1 MRRVSC
7 IIVAVLIVIGL
18 CACSETSSSV
28 TNTNKVVSSSK
39 NEMPATI
46 VDNEGNTVQKTATE
60 LIAIAGNQAK
70 FEKLYRGA
78 SIKFTGK
85 VKKVE
90 TSLSYN
96 GGGFYDMIFFEE
108 GWIVRLPE
116 DVYGNGKYAD
126 VLAEIDVGDSV
137 TVESDICDCN
147 PGLKEIDIRG
157 MASDNIGWSDE
168 SLLKTVIK
176 VN

>member
-1 MRRVSC
+1 MRKVSC
-7 IIVAVLIVIGL
+7 IILAVLVVFGL
-18 CACSETSSSV
+18 CACKEASNSGAGANNVGTG
-28 TNTNKVVSSSK
+28 SK
-39 NEMPATI
+39 NETPATI

-60 LIAIAGNQAK
+60 LIEIAGNQAK

-85 VKKVE
+85 VEKVA
-90 TSLSYN
+90 TSMSYN
-96 GGGFYDMIFFEE
+96 GGGFYDMIFFED

-116 DVYGNGKYAD
+116 DIYGNGKYAD

-137 TVESDICDCN
+137 TVESDICSCN
-147 PGLKEIDIRG
+147 TGLKEIDIRG
-157 MASDNIGWSDE
+157 MASDNIGWDNE